1 MEEKMA
7 TIKDVAA
14 DAGVSVGTVSRVLNN
29 LYVKPGNRERV
40 EASIRKLNYR
50 VDTYA
55 RGMKAKRTYTAA
67 ILVPDLINPFFAMLV
82 NDVEQVL
89 AESGYRL
96 LVCNSHNDAERELSY
111 LNMARQNRVDG
122 LIALTYSNLDEYL
135 EADLPV
141 VSIDRHFPKQ
151 GICCVSGDNAEGG
164 RLASRRFIETGCR
177 NVIYLRNGSSL
188 ENETL
193 KRGQAFLEACAEVG
207 LPASS
212 RDFGEETTL
221 SQEGIRR
228 IDAFLEESVRDGIC
242 EYDGIFA
249 SSDVHAVVILKK
261 LRELGVRVPEQVQL
275 IGYDGLRVL
284 NVGDYAVSS
293 IAQPVRRMAMS
304 CVDVLL
310 KLIEKK
316 PVGDSV
322 ILPVKFVDGGTTR

>member
-1 MEEKMA
+1 MIMYALFCFSLTDARTGEGEEYEVYSYCGC
-7 TIKDVAA
+7 T
-14 DAGVSVGTVSRVLNN
+14 
-29 LYVKPGNRERV
+29 
-40 EASIRKLNYR
+40 
-50 VDTYA
+50 
-55 RGMKAKRTYTAA
+55 
-67 ILVPDLINPFFAMLV
+67 
-82 NDVEQVL
+82 
-89 AESGYRL
+89 SG
-96 LVCNSHNDAERELSY
+96 S
-111 LNMARQNRVDG
+111 
-122 LIALTYSNLDEYL
+122 
-135 EADLPV
+135 
-141 VSIDRHFPKQ
+141 
-151 GICCVSGDNAEGG
+151 
-164 RLASRRFIETGCR
+164 ETGCR
-177 NVIYLRNGSSL
+177 THVQR
-188 ENETL
+188 
-193 KRGQAFLEACAEVG
+193 R
-207 LPASS
+207 
-212 RDFGEETTL
+212 L